1 MRFLLT
7 ILIGFLFTPSTNAQ
21 LSLPANRITSEIKID
36 GSLNDA
42 AWTDAKIATDFI
54 TWQPNPGLK
63 ASEKTEVKIVY
74 DDEAFY
80 ISAKMYVPSRDS
92 IMTEL
97 TQRDDVGNTDFF
109 GLFLDTYGNG
119 TDAFEFIVGATGV
132 QFDAKLSDNGED
144 NNWDAV
150 WFSAVELTDTHWAA
164 ELKIPYSAIRFSKSK
179 VQEWKMNFIRRN
191 ASTGE
196 RTSWVALDPEAPVFL
211 AQMGDITGITDIKS
225 PLRLS
230 ISPYLSTY
238 VQNFKDN
245 ANGINST
252 GFSYNGGMDLKYG
265 INDAFT
271 MDMTL
276 IPDFG
281 QVQSDNLVLN
291 LTPFEVRYDE
301 RRQFF
306 TEGTE
311 LFTKGNLFYSRRV
324 GGSPIGQ
331 YSVYNQLG
339 DNEELVSNPSTSQL
353 INATKVSG
361 RTSKGLGIGVF
372 NAVAKETNALVKNS
386 ETGEERMV
394 TTAPL
399 TNYNVLTLDQ
409 NLKNNSS
416 ISLVNTNVLRA
427 GSAYYNANVTSG
439 LFDINVANQNIG
451 ISGGVAVS
459 QKYYAEQDDEFGS
472 RIQLN
477 VSKIKGNFRYGLGL
491 EQIGETFDPNDIGF
505 QSYNNER
512 SLSVWAN
519 YQITEPYGAFNRGQ
533 FWFNYNYNRLVN
545 PDKYSEMHF
554 NGGFWMQTK
563 SFLNINLWMN
573 YEPTTYNFYEPREW
587 GRFYEEPAWGNAGF
601 WMGTDSRKKFRV
613 DGYVFYQKTDQEGR
627 HGYGYSANPRYRF
640 SDKFNVTFE
649 HEFDKV
655 HNTPRFVDN
664 TSDGDIIFGLRKQTT
679 IENTLRLN
687 YSFNDKMGLDFR
699 LRHYWSKVN
708 YDGYNLLNE
717 EGGLSSTGYDSFNDF
732 AFNLLNIDLNF
743 RWRFASGSDIIINWK
758 NNISGSS
765 HSEDIDFRSLNYF
778 KGINHLN
785 DFPQENNIS
794 LRVVY
799 YLDYQ
804 QLKKVF

>member
-150 WFSAVELTDTHWAA
+150 WFSAVELTDTHWAV

-361 RTSKGLGIGVF
+361 RTNKGLGIGVF

>member
-1 MRFLLT
+1 MRFLLSL
-7 ILIGFLFTPSTNAQ
+7 LIGFLFTASTSAQ
-21 LSLPANRITSEIKID
+21 QSLSANRTTSEIKID
-36 GSLNDA
+36 GSLNDK
-42 AWTDAKIATDFI
+42 AWADAEIATDFI

-63 ASEKTEVKIVY
+63 ASEKTEVKIIY
-74 DDEAFY
+74 DDDAFY

-109 GLFLDTYGNG
+109 GIFLDTYGNG

-150 WFSAVELTDTHWAA
+150 WFSAVELTDSHWAA

-179 VQEWKMNFIRRN
+179 VQEWKMNFVRRN

-331 YSVYNQLG
+331 FDVYGQLG

-372 NAVAKETNALVKNS
+372 NAVAKETNAVIKNR
-386 ETGEERMV
+386 ETGEERMI

-416 ISLVNTNVLRA
+416 VSLVNTNVLRA
-427 GSAYYNANVTSG
+427 GSEYYNANVTSG
-439 LFDINVANQNIG
+439 LFDIKVANQNVG

-459 QKYYAEQDDEFGS
+459 QKYFAEQDDEFGS

-491 EQIGETFDPNDIGF
+491 EQIGENFDPNDLGF

-512 SLSVWAN
+512 SLSAWAN
-519 YQITEPYGAFNRGQ
+519 YQITEPYGGFNRGE
-533 FWFNYNYNRLVN
+533 FWFNYNYSRLVN

-563 SFLNINLWMN
+563 NFLNINLWMN

-601 WMGTDSRKKFRV
+601 WMGTDSRKKFRI

-627 HGYGYSANPRYRF
+627 HGFGYSANPRYRF
-640 SDKFNVTFE
+640 SDKFNVTLE
-649 HEFDKV
+649 HDFDRA

-679 IENTLRLN
+679 IENTLRFN

-717 EGGLSSTGYDSFNDF
+717 EGGLSSTDYDSFNDF

-765 HSEDIDFRSLNYF
+765 HSEDIDFRALNYF
-778 KGINHLN
+778 KGIKHLN
-785 DFPQENNIS
+785 DFPQDNNIS

-804 QLKKVF
+804 QIKKVF